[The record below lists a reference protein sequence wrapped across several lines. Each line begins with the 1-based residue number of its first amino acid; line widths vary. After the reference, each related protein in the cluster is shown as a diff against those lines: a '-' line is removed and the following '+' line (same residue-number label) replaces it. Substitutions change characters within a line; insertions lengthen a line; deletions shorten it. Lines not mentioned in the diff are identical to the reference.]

1 MTDYCRSPHASLPR
15 LPSTVCRLLLFLL
28 LLLNGCATHE
38 RRLLAIRDG
47 FYSGDLIEAETAL
60 DDGLKHDRRDSEVL
74 LLERSIVEL
83 AEGRPKESEK
93 ALRIVRDRFE
103 DLERSRLGK
112 SAIALITDDTHKA
125 YCGED
130 YEKVLIRAFLSIAN
144 LLGDGQDAAAYALQ
158 VADKQQQIIET
169 AEKGARNLLPE
180 RPEGGSAKKVPGTF
194 FNPKLAYK
202 QVAFGPYLHGLIRE
216 ATHSNYDDAARA
228 NALVVSWQPQF
239 RFGPADLERAR
250 HGRHSAP
257 GNGVLY
263 IFTLVGRGPY
273 KEETLEL
280 PTTVSLLIADR
291 IISATNKYSLPPTI
305 APVKVPKIVV
315 PPNDVVSVGVSVD
328 GRPVGATDTITDVG
342 RMAFEQHEAIYPRII
357 ADAVVRR
364 IVKKGIVLGAKEA
377 LGANQNT
384 LTSVALD
391 VAGIAWEAT
400 EAADTRCWGL
410 LPDKIQVLR
419 VELPAGTHQVALQ
432 ALSQYGQS
440 GPPEQQTVT
449 ILDGRNTYLLAN
461 FPDSRLIG
469 KMVTNEP

>member
-1 MTDYCRSPHASLPR
+1 MTDYCRLVPFLA
-15 LPSTVCRLLLFLL
+15 CLLLH
-28 LLLNGCATHE
+28 LNGCATHE

-60 DDGLKHDRRDSEVL
+60 GEGLKHDRRDSEVL
-74 LLERSIVEL
+74 LLERSIVAL

-93 ALRIVRDRFE
+93 ALRIVRDRFDE
-103 DLERSRLGK
+103 LERARLGK
-112 SAIALITDDTHKA
+112 AAIALITDDTHKA

-158 VADKQQQIIET
+158 VADKQQQIIE
-169 AEKGARNLLPE
+169 AASDDA
-180 RPEGGSAKKVPGTF
+180 EGGE
-194 FNPKLAYK
+194 NPKLAYK
-202 QVAFGPYLHGLIRE
+202 QVALGPYLHGLIRE

-239 RFGPADLERAR
+239 RFGAADLERAR

-263 IFTLVGRGPY
+263 IFALVGRGPY

-315 PPNDVVSVGVSVD
+315 PPNYVASVGVSVD
-328 GRPVGATDTITDVG
+328 RQPVGTTVTITDIG
-342 RMAFEQHEAIYPRII
+342 RMAFEQHQAIYPRII

-364 IVKKGIVLGAKEA
+364 VVKKGIVLGAKEA
-377 LGANQNT
+377 IGANQNT

-391 VAGIAWEAT
+391 VAGVAWEAT

-419 VELPAGTHQVALQ
+419 VELPAGAHQVALQ
-432 ALSQYGQS
+432 ALSQYGQN
-440 GPPEQQTVT
+440 GPAEQQTVT
-449 ILDGRNTYLLAN
+449 VLDGRNTYLLAN
-461 FPDSRLIG
+461 FPDSRLVG